1 MKTNNSFVIIF
12 FYLISVKIAVSQVA
26 WPLSQFNEQHAVVG
40 SVGEY
45 RNTNRFHRG
54 TDISGTGNVYAI
66 NSGEVTDITDE
77 GTNNET
83 VWVGNIAYV
92 HVVHSIGIKK
102 GKTVTAGVTVLGTV
116 YSNHVHIQQN
126 NFNFLSHGLSPYVD
140 NISPVIN
147 YVEFRQNGADLYT
160 ATTLYNKVVTINDVD
175 YTMLY
180 DKVDIIADAKDP
192 GDNGSRMAPI
202 SLSYLILNSAGI
214 PVDDWVNSFN
224 FRFTPE
230 NTRTRNCFYS
240 GTIQAG
246 VFKYILTSSPNTG
259 PADRYL
265 LTRLDKKNAP
275 QTSWPNNNSLAAP
288 CNIESYYS
296 DGIYSISVAIFD
308 ADYENSTNNNNTD
321 SEIKQIIIDNFCPY
335 ISRVKIYESGN
346 STTNYNRGW
355 VWTGDDLQLE
365 PLPNSDAFGKVNY
378 IIVEVSTS
386 EPMKWVKLTPENR
399 QAQQINCGTDLNKT
413 KWEFVIPMS
422 GATPGQYKLDIEGED
437 LAGNLIQ
444 DKPSEIPIRGEGDTW
459 DPPPSL
465 QHIDKYHSFIYGS
478 NGVDFTAEQSGY
490 FPTTIQF
497 NDKSSITGAYSWNFG
512 DNSTSTSKNPLKN
525 YTNYGVFAVTHSVT
539 NNGTQYSITK
549 PVSVSNI
556 TAPNIKGIWYA
567 RKATTGKSSS
577 VFVDLYSDCEGII
590 GSYIWKLDGVLISND
605 ANPIDVPLNEFT
617 LYTVELTVSNA
628 AGNALMT
635 EQIYIDPDSYPYAS
649 IQDWE
654 VTYFVHDLEVST
666 DNFKENEPLMFTID
680 YGDGITE
687 TYLENYYSYHTF
699 THNYYELGEYIVKV
713 TVAGQD
719 DQGKDIEV
727 RTAKRIR
734 VQPYDLVIS
743 LSTSSLQTPPQPKEK
758 ISCTATITEGAS
770 GGAYHGSWGIYRV
783 GDPDSYHAE
792 LFQSVAQIPAFEY
805 TPNQAGQYKIM
816 LDVIVDGF
824 ATSGYAG
831 QQIKVVNAPKYVDAN
846 ISSDSY
852 LLSLNSEYSLFGSVW
867 PTGDPGVPEEDWNP
881 TNIRWTLKGPQT
893 NIVENITFPY
903 DVYYFAQYFTHK
915 FEYEGMYTLQLE
927 TWNKE
932 HQYSVDDLDTSN
944 NCRLSYYNY
953 IIKEIN
959 VSANIPSLKIVDP
972 LSCYIQANRDA
983 EVHDIIISNPSSTPI
998 NWNAEVQYI
1007 DQSNWLHISITS
1019 GVSLCCA
1026 NQQSVTVAIDAN
1038 SGEGSRYGLIKITGK
1053 DSDGNEVQGSP
1064 SYVQIGQYGIEGPPY
1079 DIVEGTYP
1087 DLKFGSAVAIDG
1099 RTAVVGSPNSSNI
1112 KGQAY
1117 IYSKSDNGEW
1127 DRISV
1132 LLSSDNNSEFGSY
1145 VDISGDYASVLGSDK
1160 AYFFSRGNSGWG
1172 GVTVEFKSQPVNG
1185 PKSLTMWGDYAV
1197 VGSPFYNSDR
1207 GKVTIFYRNQGGVDN
1222 WGIVKELYG
1231 DNAGDKFG
1239 YSIDLYNDKLVVGAP
1254 KGGQGYM
1261 KIFNRNLVSGNDW
1274 GLEQKIV
1281 APGFD
1286 PGESGT
1292 SDFGK
1297 AVTIFQDNVSTTY
1310 YRYCE
1315 PGSGGAMY
1323 YGPVLFSITYLSSE
1337 IGNWE
1342 EVVRDIVQDRPA
1354 GNNVTSATMYKLNE
1368 PIENEESFISG
1379 FGYPIQEYVL
1389 ANGTDGSFGS
1399 VLITKAKCVG
1409 PWDYCRFDNLQ
1420 SQNPY
1425 SPNPDE
1431 KYGSSVSFS
1440 YAGNV
1445 TGISGYDSPTANN
1458 VGGAIFEYNNYLGNN
1473 LCEAEIDLNLINF
1486 TKPSGTYPDVIAR
1499 NICLGGRALPA
1510 TIESGAN
1517 IKYEAKEILLQDGF
1531 LAENGSIFTAEAQ
1544 NCESGNSDSP
1554 AKIPNNQINFSEWP
1568 LSEQSRTQLLKVYM
1582 RVYPDFPW
1590 ETFDLGNAVDF
1601 MKPETKSTVYQNSQI
1616 VDKSVQH
1623 VGFNEPVM
1631 SELPVL
1637 LLNNAEIKLGIG
1649 KIKKSTKNSN

>member
-1 MKTNNSFVIIF
+1 
-12 FYLISVKIAVSQVA
+12 
-26 WPLSQFNEQHAVVG
+26 
-40 SVGEY
+40 
-45 RNTNRFHRG
+45 
-54 TDISGTGNVYAI
+54 
-66 NSGEVTDITDE
+66 
-77 GTNNET
+77 
-83 VWVGNIAYV
+83 
-92 HVVHSIGIKK
+92 
-102 GKTVTAGVTVLGTV
+102 
-116 YSNHVHIQQN
+116 
-126 NFNFLSHGLSPYVD
+126 
-140 NISPVIN
+140 
-147 YVEFRQNGADLYT
+147 
-160 ATTLYNKVVTINDVD
+160 
-175 YTMLY
+175 
-180 DKVDIIADAKDP
+180 
-192 GDNGSRMAPI
+192 
-202 SLSYLILNSAGI
+202 
-214 PVDDWVNSFN
+214 
-224 FRFTPE
+224 
-230 NTRTRNCFYS
+230 
-240 GTIQAG
+240 
-246 VFKYILTSSPNTG
+246 
-259 PADRYL
+259 
-265 LTRLDKKNAP
+265 
-275 QTSWPNNNSLAAP
+275 
-288 CNIESYYS
+288 
-296 DGIYSISVAIFD
+296 
-308 ADYENSTNNNNTD
+308 
-321 SEIKQIIIDNFCPY
+321 
-335 ISRVKIYESGN
+335 
-346 STTNYNRGW
+346 
-355 VWTGDDLQLE
+355 
-365 PLPNSDAFGKVNY
+365 
-378 IIVEVSTS
+378 
-386 EPMKWVKLTPENR
+386 
-399 QAQQINCGTDLNKT
+399 
-413 KWEFVIPMS
+413 
-422 GATPGQYKLDIEGED
+422 
-437 LAGNLIQ
+437 
-444 DKPSEIPIRGEGDTW
+444 
-459 DPPPSL
+459 
-465 QHIDKYHSFIYGS
+465 
-478 NGVDFTAEQSGY
+478 
-490 FPTTIQF
+490 
-497 NDKSSITGAYSWNFG
+497 
-512 DNSTSTSKNPLKN
+512 
-525 YTNYGVFAVTHSVT
+525 
-539 NNGTQYSITK
+539 
-549 PVSVSNI
+549 
-556 TAPNIKGIWYA
+556 
-567 RKATTGKSSS
+567 
-577 VFVDLYSDCEGII
+577 
-590 GSYIWKLDGVLISND
+590 
-605 ANPIDVPLNEFT
+605 
-617 LYTVELTVSNA
+617 
-628 AGNALMT
+628 
-635 EQIYIDPDSYPYAS
+635 
-649 IQDWE
+649 
-654 VTYFVHDLEVST
+654 
-666 DNFKENEPLMFTID
+666 
-680 YGDGITE
+680 
-687 TYLENYYSYHTF
+687 
-699 THNYYELGEYIVKV
+699 
-713 TVAGQD
+713 
-719 DQGKDIEV
+719 
-727 RTAKRIR
+727 
-734 VQPYDLVIS
+734 
-743 LSTSSLQTPPQPKEK
+743 
-758 ISCTATITEGAS
+758 
-770 GGAYHGSWGIYRV
+770 
-783 GDPDSYHAE
+783 
-792 LFQSVAQIPAFEY
+792 
-805 TPNQAGQYKIM
+805 
-816 LDVIVDGF
+816 
-824 ATSGYAG
+824 
-831 QQIKVVNAPKYVDAN
+831 
-846 ISSDSY
+846 
-852 LLSLNSEYSLFGSVW
+852 
-867 PTGDPGVPEEDWNP
+867 
-881 TNIRWTLKGPQT
+881 
-893 NIVENITFPY
+893 
-903 DVYYFAQYFTHK
+903 
-915 FEYEGMYTLQLE
+915 
-927 TWNKE
+927 
-932 HQYSVDDLDTSN
+932 
-944 NCRLSYYNY
+944 
-953 IIKEIN
+953 
-959 VSANIPSLKIVDP
+959 
-972 LSCYIQANRDA
+972 
-983 EVHDIIISNPSSTPI
+983 
-998 NWNAEVQYI
+998 
-1007 DQSNWLHISITS
+1007 
-1019 GVSLCCA
+1019 
-1026 NQQSVTVAIDAN
+1026 
-1038 SGEGSRYGLIKITGK
+1038 
-1053 DSDGNEVQGSP
+1053 
-1064 SYVQIGQYGIEGPPY
+1064 
-1079 DIVEGTYP
+1079 
-1087 DLKFGSAVAIDG
+1087 
-1099 RTAVVGSPNSSNI
+1099 
-1112 KGQAY
+1112 
-1117 IYSKSDNGEW
+1117 
-1127 DRISV
+1127 
-1132 LLSSDNNSEFGSY
+1132 LSSDNNSEFGSY